1 MKKKQHKGINVQKR
15 YFPMG
20 RLLPGD
26 SYVDDK
32 GKYNEPA
39 TQEFLNDY
47 VSRMVET
54 FLENYV
60 TGHTIADVNSYDD
73 YVAGAVYVWE
83 DENGSCHML
92 AGFDIVMKSILL
104 LSNLRGRLEEPNI
117 LAVMAR
123 GDGCQEDLVNSIPSS
138 LQGESLRLFAH
149 WLMTKVSISETIAM
163 TPAGKEMI
171 LNAVQSGLTR
181 YL

>member
-26 SYVDDK
+26 YYAADN
-32 GKYNEPA
+32 GKYNDPA
-39 TQEFLNDY
+39 TQKFVNDY
-47 VSRMVET
+47 VSKMVET

-60 TGHTIADVNSYDD
+60 NGHTIADVNSYDN
-73 YVAGAVYVWE
+73 YVAGAIYVWE
-83 DENGSCHML
+83 DENGSCHL
-92 AGFDIVMKSILL
+92 LSGFDIVMKSILVL
-104 LSNLRGRLEEPNI
+104 INLQVRLEEPNI

-123 GDGCQEDLVNSIPSS
+123 GEGYQEESVNLIPSS
-138 LQGESLRLFAH
+138 LQGEPLRLFAH
-149 WLMTKVSISETIAM
+149 WLMTKVQIVETRAT
-163 TPAGKEMI
+163 TPAGREMI
-171 LNAVQSGLTR
+171 LNAVKSGLTR